1 MIIMMN
7 ISTNKEPRRGE
18 INATLS
24 GLGYRVL
31 TRCYNNITPLGF
43 GNCDDIIFYNNG
55 TPLGLE
61 NRLSNYFCNPNTPRG

>member
-7 ISTNKEPRRGE
+7 ISINKEPRRGE

-43 GNCDDIIFYNNG
+43 GNCDDIMF
-55 TPLGLE
+55 
-61 NRLSNYFCNPNTPRG
+61 